1 MAKLLSS
8 VLVPTDFS
16 PGAQVA
22 LERALH
28 LPLAPKAKVSLLHVM
43 PEGIPGRLRTE
54 AIADAERS
62 LEKHL
67 AQVRTL
73 AVERN
78 LGPAQ
83 FVGDVVEGSSAH
95 HIMKR
100 ANTVEADVICIGRH
114 GRRGVVD
121 LFLGS
126 TVTKVVRQTEHP
138 VLLARRK
145 ATGPYERPLFALD
158 PTHAAL
164 TVAREGLRV
173 LDPKTKRV
181 TVFHASPIPYED
193 FVSVSADQR
202 IALRKKFE
210 KDGEKALKAMLK
222 KLPGLEFHA
231 VVKSGDARTLV
242 VDEAQ
247 ALDADLTVLGTHGR
261 GAVARFLI
269 GSVAEWVLANAT
281 NDVLVVRP

>member
-28 LPLAPKAKVSLLHVM
+28 LPLAPRAKVTLLHVL
-43 PEGIPGRLRTE
+43 PAGIPGRLRAD

-67 AQVRTL
+67 AQVRAL
-73 AVERN
+73 AVER
-78 LGPAQ
+78 GVAPAQ
-83 FVGDVVEGSSAH
+83 FVGDVVEGAAAH
-95 HIMKR
+95 HVMKR
-100 ANTVEADVICIGRH
+100 ANAVEADVICIGRH

-138 VLLARRK
+138 VLLAQRK
-145 ATGPYERPLFALD
+145 PTGPYVRPLFALD

-164 TVAREGLRV
+164 TVARQGLRV
-173 LDPKTKRV
+173 LAPATKRV
-181 TVFHASPIPYED
+181 TVAHATPIPYED

-202 IALRKKFE
+202 IALRKQFE
-210 KDGEKALKAMLK
+210 KDGERALTALLK
-222 KLPGLEFHA
+222 RLPGVHFDA
-231 VVKSGDARTLV
+231 VVKSGDARTLLV
-242 VDEAQ
+242 EQAQ
-247 ALDADLTVLGTHGR
+247 ALDADLLVLGSHGR
-261 GAVARFLI
+261 GSVARFLV

-281 NDVLVVRP
+281 SDVLVVRP